1 MNDFSGAIADYS
13 RSIELSPDLDMAY
26 FNRGLARVNMRQRSE
41 AIADFTKAIS
51 LNPDYKEAYYY
62 RGALN
67 VDAGNFNSV
76 ITDLNKAIGY
86 NIKPACFLFI
96 KGLCKICA
104 ALL

>member
-1 MNDFSGAIADYS
+1 
-13 RSIELSPDLDMAY
+13 
-26 FNRGLARVNMRQRSE
+26 MRQRSE

-86 NIKPACFLFI
+86 NINLPVSYSLRGYAKFVL
-96 KGLCKICA
+96 